1 MKIRNIVSAAAA
13 CAVAAAAMVIPTSA
27 EESYVAGI
35 TWQSSSYY
43 FRNTV
48 AQSELLYWD
57 NDLGEAAPL
66 EGATY
71 TDATITGD
79 GEYTVTLDGVK
90 DGGWNMLKLESNID
104 LDATPDVKFEITSI
118 ELNGAAV
125 DFDKDAA
132 AMSVDC
138 ATKSDD
144 YSDWDFDIKNTARI
158 QLINVYDNL
167 AAIPND
173 TYESIKITFNV
184 TGLGGGEAAAEDTT
198 TADNTAADNTAAD
211 NTAASTDTADKGSP
225 DTGVEGVAALAGIAV
240 VAGGALVISR
250 KRK

>member
-13 CAVAAAAMVIPTSA
+13 CAVAASALVIPTSA

-43 FRNTV
+43 FRNTI

-71 TDATITGD
+71 T
-79 GEYTVTLDGVK
+79 VTLDGVN

-104 LDATPDVKFEITSI
+104 LDATPDVKFEITSV

-132 AMSVDC
+132 VMSVDA

-173 TYESIKITFNV
+173 TYESIKVTFTV
-184 TGLGGGEAAAEDTT
+184 TGLGGGEAAAD
-198 TADNTAADNTAAD
+198 DNTAAAE
-211 NTAASTDTADKGSP
+211 DTTPVETGADKGSP

>member
-13 CAVAAAAMVIPTSA
+13 CAVAAAALVVPTSA
-27 EESYVAGI
+27 EETYVAGL
-35 TWQSSSYY
+35 TWQSSSSY
-43 FRNTV
+43 FRNTIS
-48 AQSELLYWD
+48 QSELLYWD
-57 NDLGEAAPL
+57 TDLGEAAPL

-104 LDATPDVKFEITSI
+104 LDATPDVKFEITSV

-132 AMSVDC
+132 VMSEGA

-173 TYESIKITFNV
+173 TYESVKVTFSV
-184 TGLGGGEAAAEDTT
+184 TGLGGGAAEDTS
-198 TADNTAADNTAAD
+198 ADANTD
-211 NTAASTDTADKGSP
+211 ASTDTAVAAPDKGSP
-225 DTGVEGVAALAGIAV
+225 DTGVEGVAALAGVAV
-240 VAGGALVISR
+240 VAAGALVISR

>member
-13 CAVAAAAMVIPTSA
+13 CAVAASALVIPTSA

-43 FRNTV
+43 FRNTI

-71 TDATITGD
+71 TDANITGD
-79 GEYTVTLDGVK
+79 GEYTVTLDGVN

-104 LDATPDVKFEITSI
+104 LDATPDVKFEITS
-118 ELNGAAV
+118 V
-125 DFDKDAA
+125 DA
-132 AMSVDC
+132 

-173 TYESIKITFNV
+173 TYESIKVTFTV
-184 TGLGGGEAAAEDTT
+184 TGLGGGEAAAD
-198 TADNTAADNTAAD
+198 DNTAAAE
-211 NTAASTDTADKGSP
+211 DTTPVETGADKGSP

>member
-13 CAVAAAAMVIPTSA
+13 CAVAAAALVIPTSA

-35 TWQSSSYY
+35 T
-43 FRNTV
+43 
-48 AQSELLYWD
+48 QSELLYWD

-71 TDATITGD
+71 TDANITGD
-79 GEYTVTLDGVK
+79 GEYTVTLDGVN

-104 LDATPDVKFEITSI
+104 LDATPDVKFEITSV

-132 AMSVDC
+132 VMSVDA

-173 TYESIKITFNV
+173 TYESIKVTFTV
-184 TGLGGGEAAAEDTT
+184 TGLGGGE
-198 TADNTAADNTAAD
+198 
-211 NTAASTDTADKGSP
+211 
-225 DTGVEGVAALAGIAV
+225 AALAGIAV

>member
-13 CAVAAAAMVIPTSA
+13 CAVAAAALVIPTSA

-43 FRNTV
+43 FRNTI

-71 TDATITGD
+71 TDANITGD
-79 GEYTVTLDGVK
+79 GEYTVTLDGVN

-104 LDATPDVKFEITSI
+104 LDATPDVKFEVTSV
-118 ELNGAAV
+118 ELNGTAV

-132 AMSVDC
+132 VMSVDA

-173 TYESIKITFNV
+173 TYESIKVTFTV
-184 TGLGGGEAAAEDTT
+184 TGLGGGEAAAD
-198 TADNTAADNTAAD
+198 DNTAAAEDTAPVE
-211 NTAASTDTADKGSP
+211 TGADKGSP

>member
-13 CAVAAAAMVIPTSA
+13 CAVAAAALVIPTSA

-43 FRNTV
+43 FRNTI

-66 EGATY
+66 EGATF
-71 TDATITGD
+71 TDANITGD
-79 GEYTVTLDGVK
+79 GEYTVTLDGVN

-104 LDATPDVKFEITSI
+104 LDATPDVKFEITSV

-132 AMSVDC
+132 VMSVDA

-144 YSDWDFDIKNTARI
+144 CLLYTSD
-158 QLINVYDNL
+158 
-167 AAIPND
+167 
-173 TYESIKITFNV
+173 
-184 TGLGGGEAAAEDTT
+184 
-198 TADNTAADNTAAD
+198 AADD
-211 NTAASTDTADKGSP
+211 
-225 DTGVEGVAALAGIAV
+225 
-240 VAGGALVISR
+240 
-250 KRK
+250 